1 LQRWRLSLLLTA
13 SLLVPALALAQDGV
27 PAPPFSVRDLDGRNL
42 RLQDF
47 RGRPVVLDF
56 WATWCA
62 PCRTSMPDLDS
73 IQVRFADQGLVVLGL
88 SLDEDGVQPVRRFVQ
103 GIGVK
108 FRMALAN
115 DKMLSQYGPIR
126 SVPTTVFIDRR
137 GVIVRRVV
145 GYVDRETMEGFV
157 RELF

>member
-1 LQRWRLSLLLTA
+1 LHRWLSLFLLTA
-13 SLLVPALALAQDGV
+13 ALSSPGVAAAQEGTAAPA
-27 PAPPFSVRDLDGRNL
+27 FSVRDLDGHTI
-42 RLQDF
+42 RLQDL

-62 PCRTSMPDLDS
+62 PCRTSMPDLDQ
-73 IQVRFADQGLVVLGL
+73 IQDRYTGQGLVILGL
-88 SLDEDGVQPVRRFVQ
+88 SLDEDGAQPVRRFAQ

-115 DKMLSQYGPIR
+115 DRVLAQYGPIR
-126 SVPTTVFIDRR
+126 SVPTTVFINRK
-137 GVIVRRVV
+137 GIVVRRVV